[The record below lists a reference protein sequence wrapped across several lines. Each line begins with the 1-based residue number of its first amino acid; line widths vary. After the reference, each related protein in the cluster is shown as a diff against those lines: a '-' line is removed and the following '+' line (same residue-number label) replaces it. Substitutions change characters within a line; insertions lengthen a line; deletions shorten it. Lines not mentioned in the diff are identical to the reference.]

1 MWGLV
6 ALILVVLL
14 VGGCAVA
21 FGHNSVATVNT
32 RADAD
37 VQREVAKDSATIED
51 VLAPTKENRK

>member
-51 VLAPTKENRK
+51 VLAPKENRK

>member
-1 MWGLV
+1 MWGLLV
-6 ALILVVLL
+6 LILVVVVL

-51 VLAPTKENRK
+51 VLTPKENRK